1 MQVRTLLGF
10 GISEDIGVGEYIDR
24 HEYIDECEDIGSDR
38 DICELVLHL
47 MAMLMLEA
55 VQFSLCMVSPW
66 RV

>member
-24 HEYIDECEDIGSDR
+24 HEDIDECEDIGSDR

-47 MAMLMLEA
+47 MAMLIC
-55 VQFSLCMVSPW
+55 SC
-66 RV
+66 